1 MSRREKIKKMIVVKV
16 WSQAINRIIY
26 STYHQGGQN
35 PPTYPET

>member
-26 STYHQGGQN
+26 STYQ
-35 PPTYPET
+35 